1 MGIVLFKKI
10 LVAVDGSDLSYKS
23 VDYALDLAQKYS
35 AKVKIVT
42 VMDKPSETLVT
53 QASTFT
59 PQSIKNY
66 EESMEKTHEKILLKA
81 TEKAKKLNPKMD
93 VTKELLEG
101 SPAEKIVEK
110 TKTESFDLIVMGN
123 RGLGGIKEFLLGSV
137 SDKVADLSPCP
148 VLIIKDCI
156 KKEE

>member
-1 MGIVLFKKI
+1 LFKKI
-10 LVAVDGSDLSYKS
+10 LIAVDGSDLSYKS

-35 AKVKIVT
+35 AKVKIIT
-42 VMDKPSETLVT
+42 VMDTPSETLVT
-53 QASTFT
+53 QASAFT
-59 PQSIKNY
+59 PQSIKDY

-81 TEKAKKLNPKMD
+81 VEKARKLTPKIP
-93 VTKELLEG
+93 VSKELLEG

-110 TKTESFDLIVMGN
+110 TKTESFDLIVMGS

-137 SDKVADLSPCP
+137 SDKVADLAPCP
-148 VLIIKDCI
+148 VLIIKENT